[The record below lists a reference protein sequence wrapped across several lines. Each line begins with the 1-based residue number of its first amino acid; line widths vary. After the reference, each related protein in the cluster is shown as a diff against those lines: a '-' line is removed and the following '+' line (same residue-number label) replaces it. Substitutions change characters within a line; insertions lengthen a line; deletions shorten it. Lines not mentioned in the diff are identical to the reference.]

1 MRASKALGA
10 MAAAL
15 VAAVLVFVAFTLP
28 PSRAVLAVPAWQS
41 STVVP
46 GAYHVHTVRSDGSG
60 TAEEIAAAAGRAG
73 LKFVVF
79 TDHGDGTR
87 VPDPP
92 TYRSGV
98 LCIDAVEISTGGGH
112 YVALGLGQTPY
123 PLGGEVR
130 DVVEDVARLGGF
142 GVAAHPSSAKPE
154 LRWRAWDAPFDAFE
168 WLNMDNEWRDKG
180 ALRVARA
187 VLNYPVRGPESLATL
202 FNRPDRLLER
212 WDRTAEA
219 RHLVAMAGA
228 DAHARLGLL
237 GGDPYGRASWPKV
250 PSYEASFRV
259 FALRVDIGEPL
270 TGNAASDAAALLAGL
285 RAGHL
290 YTAIDALAGPAAFEF
305 TATSGPETASEGD
318 SLPPGGPVELRARS
332 NAPRGA
338 STVLLRNGRVVRQA
352 GGPLLSYSAEA
363 APAVYRVEVRLPN
376 APGTPPVPWIL
387 SNPIYAGLPR
397 SEAAIALPQKMVI
410 RSTSLLESAGGS
422 AWRIEDDPAS
432 KASLIRVGGTEPAI
446 VVTGTL
452 GEGPSAHQFIALAR
466 GLGTGEAQGTRWVS
480 FRARADRPSRLSVQ
494 LRVAGKG
501 DGRRWRRS
509 VYIDHTL
516 REFSVTVDEMTPA
529 ESGSDAHPD
538 LSRVDTLLFVLDTVN
553 LQPGSQRTIRLE
565 RVRLE
570 G

>member
-1 MRASKALGA
+1 MRAPKALGA

-28 PSRAVLAVPAWQS
+28 PSRAALEVPAWHPP
-41 STVVP
+41 TVVP
-46 GAYHVHTVRSDGSG
+46 GAYHVHTVRSDGAG
-60 TAEEIAAAAGRAG
+60 TSEEIAAAARRAG

-87 VPDPP
+87 APDPP

-98 LCIDAVEISTGGGH
+98 LCIDAVEISTNGGH
-112 YVALGLGQTPY
+112 YVALGLGPAPY
-123 PLGGEVR
+123 PLGGDAR

-142 GVAAHPSSAKPE
+142 GVAAHPSSAKSE
-154 LRWRAWDAPFDAFE
+154 LQWRAWDAPFDGFE
-168 WLNMDNEWRDKG
+168 WLNTDNEWRDKG

-202 FNRPDRLLER
+202 LDRPERLLER
-212 WDRTAEA
+212 WDQTAET
-219 RHLVAMAGA
+219 RHLVAVAGA
-228 DAHARLGLL
+228 DAHGRLGLL
-237 GGDPYGRASWPKV
+237 GGDPYGRASWLRL

-259 FALRVDIGEPL
+259 FALRVDVEKPL

-305 TATSGPETASEGD
+305 TATSGPERASEGD
-318 SLPPGGPVELRARS
+318 SLPLGGPVELRARS

-338 STVLLRNGRVVRQA
+338 STVLFRNGRVVREAA
-352 GGPLLSYSAEA
+352 GPVLSFSAEA
-363 APAVYRVEVRLPN
+363 APAVYRVEVKLPN
-376 APGTPPVPWIL
+376 APGTPPVPWVL

-397 SEAAIALPQKMVI
+397 SPAAVAPPERIVT
-410 RSTSLLESAGGS
+410 RSISLLEGAGGS

-432 KASLIRVGGTEPAI
+432 KASLIRAGGAEPAL

-452 GEGPSAHQFIALAR
+452 AGGASSRQFIALAR
-466 GLGTGEAQGTRWVS
+466 SLGTGEAPGTRWVS

-509 VYIDHTL
+509 VYIDRAF
-516 REFSVTVDEMTPA
+516 REYSVAVDEMAPA
-529 ESGSDAHPD
+529 GPGLDPHPD
-538 LSRVDTLLFVLDTVN
+538 LSQVDTLLFVLDTVN

>member
-28 PSRAVLAVPAWQS
+28 SPRAVLAVPAWQS
-41 STVVP
+41 PRVVA
-46 GAYHVHTVRSDGSG
+46 GAFHVHTVRSDGTG
-60 TAEEIAAAAGRAG
+60 TAEEIAAAARRAG

-79 TDHGDGTR
+79 TDHGNGTR
-87 VPDPP
+87 GPDPP
-92 TYRSGV
+92 AYRSGV
-98 LCIDAVEISTGGGH
+98 LCIDAVEISTNGGH
-112 YVALGLGQTPY
+112 YIALGIGAAPY
-123 PLGGEVR
+123 PLGGEAR

-142 GVAAHPSSAKPE
+142 GVAAHPSSAKPG

-168 WLNMDNEWRDKG
+168 WLNTDNEWRDKS

-187 VLNYPVRGPESLATL
+187 VLNYPLRGPESLATL
-202 FNRPDRLLER
+202 FDRPERLFER
-212 WDRTAEA
+212 WDRAAEA
-219 RHLVAMAGA
+219 RHMVAVVGA

-237 GGDPYGRASWPKV
+237 GGDPYGRASRLRI

-259 FALRVDIGEPL
+259 FALRIDIGEPL
-270 TGNAASDAAALLAGL
+270 TGNAASDAAGLLAGF

-305 TATSGPETASEGD
+305 VATSGAGTASEGD
-318 SLPPGGPVELRARS
+318 SLPLDGPVELRARS

-338 STVLLRNGRVVRQA
+338 STVLLRDGRVVRQA
-352 GGPLLSYSAEA
+352 SGPLLSYSGEA

-387 SNPIYAGLPR
+387 SNPIYAGLQV
-397 SEAAIALPQKMVI
+397 SEATAARPARMVT
-410 RSTSLLESAGGS
+410 RSTSLLESAGGP

-432 KASLIRVGGTEPAI
+432 KASLIRVGGAEPAL
-446 VVTGTL
+446 VVTGEL
-452 GEGPSAHQFIALAR
+452 GEGASSHQFIALAR
-466 GLGTGEAQGTRWVS
+466 GLGSGEAPGTRWIS

-509 VYIDHTL
+509 VYIDHTF
-516 REFSVTVDEMTPA
+516 REFSVAVDEMTPA
-529 ESGSDAHPD
+529 EPGLDPHPD